1 MFLIQQFIPTAPGIS
16 EYHLWVMT
24 ARRRDRR
31 TQFTPLLWALIKAE
45 KEVIDED
52 AVALEQLQ
60 KKLHLDSGRCQH
72 GIYEAHIVRM
82 MRWYANAMSM

>member
-1 MFLIQQFIPTAPGIS
+1 VYLPQRELLLSTWLHGQFA
-16 EYHLWVMT
+16 
-24 ARRRDRR
+24 
-31 TQFTPLLWALIKAE
+31 PLLWALIKAE
-45 KEVIDED
+45 KKVIDED

-60 KKLHLDSGRCQH
+60 KKLHLDSDRCQH